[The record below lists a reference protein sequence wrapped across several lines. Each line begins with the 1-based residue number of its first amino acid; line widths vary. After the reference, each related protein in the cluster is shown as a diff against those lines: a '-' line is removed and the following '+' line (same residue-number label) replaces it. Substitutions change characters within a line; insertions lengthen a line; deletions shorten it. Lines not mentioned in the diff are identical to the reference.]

1 MTIKR
6 MDITEFRTSGFL
18 QEANRQ
24 FFHPLGLALEIV
36 IDDDGNE
43 RLGGVW
49 DYRDDPE
56 GMVFADLSDADSLTK
71 SEIVAAEG
79 ARHSDDRQAEF
90 GWVVQPIGDQ
100 RL

>member
-1 MTIKR
+1 MIKR
-6 MDITEFRTSGFL
+6 MSIREFREQGFL
-18 QEANRQ
+18 QEANRL

-36 IDDDGNE
+36 QEGDGSE

-56 GMVFADLSDADSLTK
+56 GVYFADGVIDYEKVLHVRDLYNSK
-71 SEIVAAEG
+71 VG
-79 ARHSDDRQAEF
+79 ARQAMGF
-90 GWVVQPIGDQ
+90 PLGFQPGA